1 MIFVLMKKN
10 EPIIGLDISTDGQIN
25 AVSKKIT
32 NPELLPIAYKNMEH
46 GLELWWKERSV
57 PASRDYIH
65 DMLQKNDVSCPE
77 EYLTRT
83 VRTAHCREILKRA
96 GISLMENEY

>member
-1 MIFVLMKKN
+1 MIFALMKKN
-10 EPIIGLDISTDGQIN
+10 EPIIGLDISADGQIN
-25 AVSKKIT
+25 TVSKKIT

-65 DMLQKNDVSCPE
+65 DMPAFS
-77 EYLTRT
+77 Y
-83 VRTAHCREILKRA
+83 
-96 GISLMENEY
+96 